1 MSRYKKRKTAFNDVY
16 KNEEL
21 FDNRGIEKL
30 TQYTTPKF
38 KNPTDDDINS
48 IDFFLYSFKD
58 GDRLFKLA
66 RKFFNDPSLW
76 YIIAL
81 FNRKPTEAHIAIGEK
96 IKIPVNIAKAIEVL
110 GWVTN

>member
-1 MSRYKKRKTAFNDVY
+1 MSRYKKRKTAFNDIY

-48 IDFFLYSFKD
+48 IDF
-58 GDRLFKLA
+58 
-66 RKFFNDPSLW
+66 N
-76 YIIAL
+76 
-81 FNRKPTEAHIAIGEK
+81 NRFGIDQNKYK
-96 IKIPVNIAKAIEVL
+96 V
-110 GWVTN
+110 